1 MASQVSSDQSTS
13 DSPSSGTSVAAI
25 LACNSISIAV
35 CTINLFLYIAL
46 SLKHKYKR
54 LMRRTSLVLATCMAS
69 SDLILHCSNMAG
81 YGDLPPGF
89 ACAFVGGWLFAAPT
103 MLSIFYSCCIALN
116 SQLAFVFRRPSP
128 SHALVYFIVVPILVA
143 FVIAFC
149 ALGTGTYGYDET
161 WGYCWYA
168 TQGISP
174 STVLIRMLFTYSLPT
189 LLCMLY
195 LLVATVTISIA
206 VFSSPLTPSSGNVFK
221 PSVSDT
227 SSENHTFPPSVS
239 EDRRLRFP
247 AHSIAGVTEKLRS
260 DRKPT
265 SPPDQAA
272 LGPSTKSP
280 MSHSMSPKR
289 SGSSEIQPNVQIRV
303 ERVRPALSRKALAM
317 RQLTVRLIGYIMTPI
332 LCLLPGIILD
342 LLTKVFPD
350 MEVPTALNAL
360 FDGLNGLV
368 GLFNSL
374 LMLSDPALL
383 AVWGDL
389 RNSMTADGDG
399 VGERFVRRVLGRRAG
414 GRHANQDSAGGDVH
428 GRERYTKA
436 KFDDDMLASAF
447 ARTRIDETEE
457 GEGEE
462 SVKGEEHRQNVTSGA
477 QFAVEIDNSHEQAPI
492 QSRQSR
498 RSGTNDGWVRGSD
511 VERGQTRRDPQGLE
525 IHVRVDVTRRM
536 SRVQQVEDWL
546 SGL

>member
-1 MASQVSSDQSTS
+1 
-13 DSPSSGTSVAAI
+13 SGTSVAAI

-227 SSENHTFPPSVS
+227 SSENHTFPPSVP
-239 EDRRLRFP
+239 EDRRL
-247 AHSIAGVTEKLRS
+247 
-260 DRKPT
+260 
-265 SPPDQAA
+265 
-272 LGPSTKSP
+272 
-280 MSHSMSPKR
+280 

-389 RNSMTADGDG
+389 R
-399 VGERFVRRVLGRRAG
+399 
-414 GRHANQDSAGGDVH
+414 
-428 GRERYTKA
+428 
-436 KFDDDMLASAF
+436 
-447 ARTRIDETEE
+447 
-457 GEGEE
+457 
-462 SVKGEEHRQNVTSGA
+462 
-477 QFAVEIDNSHEQAPI
+477 
-492 QSRQSR
+492 
-498 RSGTNDGWVRGSD
+498 
-511 VERGQTRRDPQGLE
+511 
-525 IHVRVDVTRRM
+525 
-536 SRVQQVEDWL
+536 
-546 SGL
+546 